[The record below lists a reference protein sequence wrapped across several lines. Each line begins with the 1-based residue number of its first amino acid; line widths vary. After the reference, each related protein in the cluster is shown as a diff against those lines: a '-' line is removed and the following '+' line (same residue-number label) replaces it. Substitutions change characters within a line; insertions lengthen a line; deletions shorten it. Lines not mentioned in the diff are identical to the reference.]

1 MSNDWIESYIRA
13 GKAVIA
19 AKKVA
24 VKLIKPGVP
33 FLEIANS
40 CEEEILNYGCELSF
54 PINMSLDEIA
64 AHYSPSIDDN
74 TIVPKKGLLKID
86 IGSHHDGYIADSA
99 ITININNDETLQNII
114 DAAQEALEAA
124 IEIFKPGTK
133 LYELGDVIAK
143 KIKNRGLEP
152 IYNLGGHELKRY
164 NLHAGPFIPNYKA
177 ISHNQILKPGDAYAC
192 EPFAT
197 SGKGIVESHNQILK
211 PGDAYACEPFA
222 TSGKGIVEN
231 GTKSY
236 IYRFKKTKKGLP
248 FIEKNYMDKI
258 NKLTKKLPFSPRLLE
273 KHNTIP
279 KNKIQSTID
288 VFVRKKILDHYPLL
302 IEKTKKPVAQQEHT
316 IIIDMDGNHIVTT

>member
-1 MSNDWIESYIRA
+1 MSNDWIESYISA
-13 GKAVIA
+13 GKAVKA

-24 VKLIKPGVP
+24 VNLIKPGVP
-33 FLEIANS
+33 FLEIANK
-40 CEEEILNYGCELSF
+40 CEEEILNHGCELSF

-64 AHYSPSIDDN
+64 AHYSPLIDDS
-74 TIVPKKGLLKID
+74 TIVPNKGLLKID
-86 IGSHHDGYIADSA
+86 IGSHYNGYIADSA
-99 ITININNDETLQNII
+99 ITFNLNNDETLQNII

-197 SGKGIVESHNQILK
+197 SGKGIVE
-211 PGDAYACEPFA
+211 
-222 TSGKGIVEN
+222 N

-236 IYRFKKTKKGLP
+236 IYLFKKAMKGLP
-248 FIEKNYMDKI
+248 FIEKNYMDQI
-258 NKLTKKLPFSPRLLE
+258 NKLTKRLPFSPRLLE
-273 KHNTIP
+273 KHNVIP
-279 KNKIQSTID
+279 KNKIQRTID
-288 VFVRKKILDHYPLL
+288 LFVRKKILDHYPLL

-316 IIIDMDGNHIVTT
+316 IIIDMDGNPIVTT

>member
-143 KIKNRGLEP
+143 TINNRGLEP

-177 ISHNQILKPGDAYAC
+177 I
-192 EPFAT
+192 
-197 SGKGIVESHNQILK
+197 SHNQILK

-279 KNKIQSTID
+279 KNKIQRTID
-288 VFVRKKILDHYPLL
+288 VFVRKKILDHYPIL

>member
-1 MSNDWIESYIRA
+1 MSKDWIESYIRA
-13 GKAVIA
+13 GKAVKA
-19 AKKVA
+19 AKKIA
-24 VKLIKPGVP
+24 INLIKPGVT
-33 FLEIANS
+33 FLEIANE
-40 CEEEILNYGCELSF
+40 CEEEILNHDCELSF

-99 ITININNDETLQNII
+99 ITININNDDTLQNII

-164 NLHAGPFIPNYKA
+164 NLHAGLFIPNYKA
-177 ISHNQILKPGDAYAC
+177 ISHNQVLKPGDAYAC

-197 SGKGIVESHNQILK
+197 SGN
-211 PGDAYACEPFA
+211 
-222 TSGKGIVEN
+222 GIVEN

-236 IYRFKKTKKGLP
+236 IYRFNKVKKGLP

-273 KHNTIP
+273 KHNVIP
-279 KNKIQSTID
+279 KNKIQRTID
-288 VFVRKKILDHYPLL
+288 VFVRKKIIDHYPLL

-316 IIIDMDGNHIVTT
+316 IIIDMDGNPIVTT

>member
-13 GKAVIA
+13 GKAVKA
-19 AKKVA
+19 AKKIA
-24 VKLIKPGVP
+24 INLIKPGVT
-33 FLEIANS
+33 FLEIANE
-40 CEEEILNYGCELSF
+40 CEEEILNHDCELSF

-99 ITININNDETLQNII
+99 ITININNDDTLQNII

-177 ISHNQILKPGDAYAC
+177 ISHNQ
-192 EPFAT
+192 
-197 SGKGIVESHNQILK
+197 VLK

-236 IYRFKKTKKGLP
+236 IYRFKKVKKGLP

-273 KHNTIP
+273 KHNIIP
-279 KNKIQSTID
+279 KDKIQRTID

-316 IIIDMDGNHIVTT
+316 IIIDMDGNPIVTT

>member
-13 GKAVIA
+13 GKAVKA
-19 AKKVA
+19 AKKIA
-24 VKLIKPGVP
+24 INLIKPGVT
-33 FLEIANS
+33 FLEIANE
-40 CEEEILNYGCELSF
+40 CEEEILNFGCELSF

-64 AHYSPSIDDN
+64 AHYSPPIDDS
-74 TIVPKKGLLKID
+74 TIVPNKGLLKID

-99 ITININNDETLQNII
+99 ITININNDDTLQNII

-197 SGKGIVESHNQILK
+197 SGKGIVE
-211 PGDAYACEPFA
+211 
-222 TSGKGIVEN
+222 N

-236 IYRFKKTKKGLP
+236 IYRFNKAKKGLP

-273 KHNTIP
+273 KHNVIP
-279 KNKIQSTID
+279 KNKIQRTID
-288 VFVRKKILDHYPLL
+288 VFVRKKIIDHYPLL

-316 IIIDMDGNHIVTT
+316 IIIDMDGNPIVTT

>member
-1 MSNDWIESYIRA
+1 MPNDWIESYIKA
-13 GKAVIA
+13 GKAVKA
-19 AKKVA
+19 AKKLA
-24 VKLIKPGVP
+24 AKLIKPGVP
-33 FLEIANS
+33 FLEIANK
-40 CEEEILNYGCELSF
+40 CEEEILNHGCELSF
-54 PINMSLDEIA
+54 PVNISLDEIA
-64 AHYSPSIDDN
+64 AHYSPPIDDS
-74 TIVPKKGLLKID
+74 TIVPNKGLLKID

-133 LYELGDVIAK
+133 LYELGDVIVKTIK
-143 KIKNRGLEP
+143 KHGLEP

-164 NLHAGPFIPNYKA
+164 NLHAGPFIPNYKD
-177 ISHNQILKPGDAYAC
+177 ISHNQ
-192 EPFAT
+192 T
-197 SGKGIVESHNQILK
+197 LK

-231 GTKSY
+231 GNKSY
-236 IYRFKKTKKGLP
+236 IYRYSKKKKGLP
-248 FIEKNYMDKI
+248 FIEKNYMAQI

-279 KNKIQSTID
+279 KKKKKKTID
-288 VFVRKKILDHYPLL
+288 VFIRKKILDQYPIL

-316 IIIDMDGNHIVTT
+316 IIIDMDGNTIVTT

>member
-197 SGKGIVESHNQILK
+197 SGKGIVE
-211 PGDAYACEPFA
+211 
-222 TSGKGIVEN
+222 N

>member
-1 MSNDWIESYIRA
+1 MSNGWIESYIRA

-24 VKLIKPGVP
+24 VKLIKPGVL
-33 FLEIANS
+33 FLEIANK
-40 CEEEILNYGCELSF
+40 CEEEILNHGCELSF
-54 PINMSLDEIA
+54 PINISLDEIA
-64 AHYSPSIDDN
+64 AHYSPLIDDS

-99 ITININNDETLQNII
+99 ITFNINNDEKFQNII

-124 IEIFKPGTK
+124 IEIFKPDTK

-197 SGKGIVESHNQILK
+197 SGN
-211 PGDAYACEPFA
+211 
-222 TSGKGIVEN
+222 GIVEN

-236 IYRFKKTKKGLP
+236 IYRFNKAKKGLP
-248 FIEKNYMDKI
+248 FIEKNYMDQI

-273 KHNTIP
+273 KYNTIP
-279 KNKIQSTID
+279 KNKIQRTID

-316 IIIDMDGNHIVTT
+316 IIIDMDGNPIVTT

>member
-1 MSNDWIESYIRA
+1 MPNDWIESYIRA

-24 VKLIKPGVP
+24 VKLIKPGVL
-33 FLEIANS
+33 FLEIANK
-40 CEEEILNYGCELSF
+40 CEEEILNHGCELSF
-54 PINMSLDEIA
+54 PINISLDEIA
-64 AHYSPSIDDN
+64 AHYSPLIDDS

-99 ITININNDETLQNII
+99 ITFNINNDEKFQNII

-124 IEIFKPGTK
+124 IEIFKPDTK

-197 SGKGIVESHNQILK
+197 SGN
-211 PGDAYACEPFA
+211 
-222 TSGKGIVEN
+222 GIVEN

-236 IYRFKKTKKGLP
+236 IYRFNKAKKGLP
-248 FIEKNYMDKI
+248 FIEKNYMDQI

-273 KHNTIP
+273 KYNTIP
-279 KNKIQSTID
+279 KNKIQRTID
-288 VFVRKKILDHYPLL
+288 VFVRKKILDHYPIL

-316 IIIDMDGNHIVTT
+316 IIIDMDGNTIVTT

>member
-33 FLEIANS
+33 FLEIANK

-99 ITININNDETLQNII
+99 ITININNDDTLQNII

-197 SGKGIVESHNQILK
+197 SGKGIVE
-211 PGDAYACEPFA
+211 
-222 TSGKGIVEN
+222 N
-231 GTKSY
+231 GTESY
-236 IYRFKKTKKGLP
+236 IYRFKKAMKSLP

-258 NKLTKKLPFSPRLLE
+258 NKITKKLPFSPRLLE
-273 KHNTIP
+273 KHKVIP
-279 KNKIQSTID
+279 KDKIQRTID

-316 IIIDMDGNHIVTT
+316 IIIDMDGNPIVTT

>member
-33 FLEIANS
+33 FLEIANK
-40 CEEEILNYGCELSF
+40 CEEEILNQGCELSF

-64 AHYSPSIDDN
+64 AHYSPSIDDS
-74 TIVPKKGLLKID
+74 TIVPNKGLLKID
-86 IGSHHDGYIADSA
+86 IGSHYDGYIADSA
-99 ITININNDETLQNII
+99 ITFNLNNDETLQNII

-197 SGKGIVESHNQILK
+197 SGKGIVE
-211 PGDAYACEPFA
+211 
-222 TSGKGIVEN
+222 N

-236 IYRFKKTKKGLP
+236 IYRFKKATKSLP

-273 KHNTIP
+273 KHNVIP
-279 KNKIQSTID
+279 KNKIQRTID

-316 IIIDMDGNHIVTT
+316 IIIDMDGNPIVTT

>member
-24 VKLIKPGVP
+24 VKLIKPGVT
-33 FLEIANS
+33 FLEIANK
-40 CEEEILNYGCELSF
+40 CEEEILNHGCELSF

-64 AHYSPSIDDN
+64 AHYTPSIDDSI
-74 TIVPKKGLLKID
+74 IVPNKGLLKID
-86 IGSHHDGYIADSA
+86 LGSHHDGYIADSA
-99 ITININNDETLQNII
+99 ITININNEETLQNVI

-143 KIKNRGLEP
+143 AIKNRGLEP

-164 NLHAGPFIPNYKA
+164 TLHAGPFIPNYKA

-197 SGKGIVESHNQILK
+197 SGKGIVE
-211 PGDAYACEPFA
+211 
-222 TSGKGIVEN
+222 N

-236 IYRFKKTKKGLP
+236 IYRFNKAKKGLP
-248 FIEKNYMDKI
+248 FIEKNYMDQI

-279 KNKIQSTID
+279 KNKIQRIID

-302 IEKTKKPVAQQEHT
+302 IEKTKNPVAQQEHT
-316 IIIDMDGNHIVTT
+316 IIIDMDGNPIVTT

>member
-1 MSNDWIESYIRA
+1 MPNDWIESYIRA
-13 GKAVIA
+13 GKAVKA
-19 AKKVA
+19 AKKLA
-24 VKLIKPGVP
+24 AKLIKPGVP
-33 FLEIANS
+33 FLEIANK
-40 CEEEILNYGCELSF
+40 CEEEILNFGCELSF

-64 AHYSPSIDDN
+64 AHYSPPIDDS
-74 TIVPKKGLLKID
+74 TIVPNKGLLKID
-86 IGSHHDGYIADSA
+86 IGSHYDGYIADSA
-99 ITININNDETLQNII
+99 ITFNINNDETLQNII

-143 KIKNRGLEP
+143 KINKRGLEP

-177 ISHNQILKPGDAYAC
+177 ISHNQVLKPGDAYAC

-197 SGKGIVESHNQILK
+197 SGN
-211 PGDAYACEPFA
+211 
-222 TSGKGIVEN
+222 GIVEN

-236 IYRFKKTKKGLP
+236 IYRFNKAKKSLP

-273 KHNTIP
+273 KHNVIP
-279 KNKIQSTID
+279 KNKIQRTID
-288 VFVRKKILDHYPLL
+288 VFVRKKIIDHYPLL

-316 IIIDMDGNHIVTT
+316 IIIDMDGNPIVTT

>member
-33 FLEIANS
+33 FLEIANK
-40 CEEEILNYGCELSF
+40 CEEEILNHGCELSF

-64 AHYSPSIDDN
+64 AHYSPPIDDS
-74 TIVPKKGLLKID
+74 TIVPNKGLLKID
-86 IGSHHDGYIADSA
+86 LGSHYDGYIADSA
-99 ITININNDETLQNII
+99 ITINIDNDETLQNII

-143 KIKNRGLEP
+143 TIKNRGLEP

-164 NLHAGPFIPNYKA
+164 NLHAGPFIPNYKV
-177 ISHNQILKPGDAYAC
+177 ISHNQILKSGDAYAC

-197 SGKGIVESHNQILK
+197 SGE
-211 PGDAYACEPFA
+211 
-222 TSGKGIVEN
+222 GIVEN

-236 IYRFKKTKKGLP
+236 IYRFNKTKKGLP
-248 FIEKNYMDKI
+248 FIEKNYMDQI
-258 NKLTKKLPFSPRLLE
+258 NNLTKKLPFSPRLLE
-273 KHNTIP
+273 KHNVIP
-279 KNKIQSTID
+279 KNKIQRTID
-288 VFVRKKILDHYPLL
+288 VFVRKKIIDHYPIL

-316 IIIDMDGNHIVTT
+316 IIIDMDGNPIVTT

>member
-33 FLEIANS
+33 FLEIANK
-40 CEEEILNYGCELSF
+40 CEEEILNHGCELSF

-64 AHYSPSIDDN
+64 AHYSPPIDDS
-74 TIVPKKGLLKID
+74 TIVPNNGLLKID
-86 IGSHHDGYIADSA
+86 MGSHHDGYIADSA
-99 ITININNDETLQNII
+99 ITINLNNDEMLQNII

-143 KIKNRGLEP
+143 AIKNRGLEP

-164 NLHAGPFIPNYKA
+164 TLHAGPFIPNYKA
-177 ISHNQILKPGDAYAC
+177 ISHNQ
-192 EPFAT
+192 T
-197 SGKGIVESHNQILK
+197 LK

-236 IYRFKKTKKGLP
+236 IYRFKKAKKGLP
-248 FIEKNYMDKI
+248 FIEKNYMDQI

-279 KNKIQSTID
+279 KNKIQRTID

-316 IIIDMDGNHIVTT
+316 IIIDMDGNPIVTT